1 MLKALCNS
9 LKNRRGPGPFQADRL
24 TQVAIGLRQIPLLNS
39 TIGRPAPGRA
49 ALVDDAEKH
58 LGRNLARLRLA
69 KGFTQER
76 FAEVSGV
83 TQQYVSD
90 LERGLRN
97 QTVVTLYNLASALG
111 VSHVELVMPDD
122 EALRESA
129 KPPRRK
135 PGKT

>member
-1 MLKALCNS
+1 MDM
-9 LKNRRGPGPFQADRL
+9 RR
-24 TQVAIGLRQIPLLNS
+24 
-39 TIGRPAPGRA
+39 
-49 ALVDDAEKH
+49 LV
-58 LGRNLARLRLA
+58 GRNFARLRLA
-69 KGFTQER
+69 KGFTEER

-97 QTVVTLYNLASALG
+97 PTVVTLYHLASALG

-129 KPPRRK
+129 KPPKRK
-135 PGKT
+135 SEKT

>member
-1 MLKALCNS
+1 
-9 LKNRRGPGPFQADRL
+9 
-24 TQVAIGLRQIPLLNS
+24 LRQIPLLNF

-49 ALVDDAEKH
+49 ARVDDAEKH

-97 QTVVTLYNLASALG
+97 PTVVTLYNLAIALG